1 MEVTGMDR
9 IRKALAEI
17 VGEEHVSDREEELY
31 IYSRDPGLMK
41 PHKPD
46 YVVMPKT
53 TEEVQKIVQ
62 LANKEKI
69 PIVPVGGSLSLSGLV
84 IPHRGGIVLDLK
96 RMDRVLEVNE
106 KSRYVVVEGGITCG
120 KLKAYLERHHP
131 DLRYSIPDAPPSA
144 TVVGNIVI
152 HGQGRLSQQYG
163 FNSDMVTGLEVVLP
177 TGEACKIGSCSVS
190 PYWFSLAPLPDLAG
204 LFLGWFG
211 TTGIITKL
219 GLRLYPRKKLRDI
232 EVFVVEDPNL
242 VPDVIHRVTH
252 TEMAEDMFVS
262 AQPYPFM
269 FKDIIMIGICLTG
282 DSEEELE
289 FKRRM
294 VWDALRPH
302 IDSKEGGFMML
313 TPDIKMELLEM
324 PTRSTTRF
332 ADVMKGG
339 GFEYCGPIIPVEKFP
354 EAYKKLLEFSS
365 KYGITYG
372 MTGRVIAR
380 GNCMMFAFGYPF
392 NRADP
397 DNIEKTK
404 KALHDSNLA
413 SLDIGGVPWKP
424 EAPAQKMIME
434 RMDKNT
440 LELMKRIKR
449 LLDPNGIMNPGNW
462 EAQ

>member
-1 MEVTGMDR
+1 MEVIDVDR
-9 IRKALAEI
+9 IYKSLAEI
-17 VGEEHVSDREEELY
+17 VGEGYVSNKKEELY
-31 IYSRDPGLMK
+31 IYSRDPGMME
-41 PHKPD
+41 PHEPD

-53 TEEVQKIVQ
+53 TEEVRRIVK

-84 IPHRGGIVLDLK
+84 IPHQGGIVIDLK
-96 RMDRVLEVNE
+96 RMDKVMEVNE
-106 KSRYVVVEGGITCG
+106 NSRYVILEAGVTTG
-120 KLKAYLERHHP
+120 KLKAYLERHHLN
-131 DLRYSIPDAPPSA
+131 LRFSIPDAPPSA

-152 HGQGRLSQQYG
+152 HGQGRLTQQYG

-177 TGEACKIGSCSVS
+177 TGELCKIGSCSVS

-219 GLRLYPRKKLRDI
+219 GLRLYPKKKIRDI
-232 EVFVVEDPNL
+232 EMFVVEDPNL
-242 VPDVIHRVTH
+242 IPDVIRRVTH
-252 TEMAEDMFVS
+252 TEMTEDIFIG
-262 AQPYPFM
+262 AQPYPLV
-269 FKDIIMIGICLTG
+269 FKDIIMIGICITG

-294 VWDALRPH
+294 VWNALRTY
-302 IDSKEGGFMML
+302 IDTKEGGFMML
-313 TPDIKMELLEM
+313 TPNVKRELLEM
-324 PTRSTTRF
+324 PTASTTKF

-339 GFEYCGPIIPVEKFP
+339 GFEYCGPIIPVERYP
-354 EAYKKLLEFSS
+354 ETYKKLLELSS

-372 MTGRVIAR
+372 NAGRVIGR
-380 GNCMMFAFGYPF
+380 GHCMMFSFGYPF

-397 DNIEKTK
+397 DNIETTK
-404 KALHDSNLA
+404 KALHDSNVA
-413 SLDIGGVPWKP
+413 SLDVGGVPWKP
-424 EAPAQKMIME
+424 EVSAQKMVME

-440 LELMKRIKR
+440 LELMKRIKK

-462 EAQ
+462 EAE

>member
-1 MEVTGMDR
+1 MEVISMDDVY
-9 IRKALAEI
+9 KSLAEI
-17 VGEEHVSDREEELY
+17 VGEDHVSNRKEELY
-31 IYSRDPGLMK
+31 IYSQDPGMME
-41 PHKPD
+41 PHEPD

-53 TEEVQKIVQ
+53 TEEVQKIVK
-62 LANKEKI
+62 LANEKKI

-106 KSRYVVVEGGITCG
+106 KSRYIVVEAGITQG
-120 KLKAYLERHHP
+120 KLKAYLEKHHP
-131 DLRYSIPDAPPSA
+131 GLRHSIPDAPPSA

-152 HGQGRLSQQYG
+152 HGQGRLTQQYG
-163 FNSDMVTGLEVVLP
+163 FNSGMVTGLEVVLP
-177 TGEACKIGSCSVS
+177 TGEVCKIGSCSVS

-211 TTGIITKL
+211 TTGVITKL
-219 GLRLYPRKKLRDI
+219 GLRLYPKKKIRDI
-232 EVFVVEDPNL
+232 ELFVVEDPNL

-252 TEMAEDMFVS
+252 TEVAEDIFTG
-262 AQPYPFM
+262 AQPYPLV
-269 FKDIIMIGICLTG
+269 FKDIIVIGICLTG

-294 VWDALRPH
+294 IWDALRTY

-313 TPDIKMELLEM
+313 TPNIKQELLEM
-324 PTRSTTRF
+324 PTTGTTRF

-354 EAYKKLLEFSS
+354 ETYKKLLELSS

-372 MTGRVIAR
+372 HAGRVIGR
-380 GNCMMFAFGYPF
+380 SHCMMFSFGYPF

-397 DNIEKTK
+397 DNIERTK
-404 KALHDSNLA
+404 KALHDSNVA
-413 SLDIGGVPWKP
+413 SLDIGGIPWKP
-424 EAPAQKMIME
+424 EVPAQKMIME
-434 RMDKNT
+434 KMDRNT

-449 LLDPNGIMNPGNW
+449 ILDPNGIMNPGNW
-462 EAQ
+462 EAE

>member
-1 MEVTGMDR
+1 MEVISMDDVY
-9 IRKALAEI
+9 KSLAEI
-17 VGEEHVSDREEELY
+17 VGGDYVSNRKEELY
-31 IYSRDPGLMK
+31 IYSQDPGMME
-41 PHKPD
+41 PHEPD

-53 TEEVQKIVQ
+53 TEEVQKIVK
-62 LANKEKI
+62 LANEKKI

-106 KSRYVVVEGGITCG
+106 KSRYIVVEAGITQG
-120 KLKAYLERHHP
+120 KLKAYLEKHHP
-131 DLRYSIPDAPPSA
+131 GLRHSIPDAPPSA

-152 HGQGRLSQQYG
+152 HGQGRLTQQYG
-163 FNSDMVTGLEVVLP
+163 FNSGMVTGLEVVLP
-177 TGEACKIGSCSVS
+177 TGEVCKIGSCSVS

-211 TTGIITKL
+211 TTGVITKL
-219 GLRLYPRKKLRDI
+219 GLRLYPKKKIRDI
-232 EVFVVEDPNL
+232 ELFVVEDPNL

-252 TEMAEDMFVS
+252 TEMAEDIFTG
-262 AQPYPFM
+262 AQPYPLV

-294 VWDALRPH
+294 IWDALRTY

-313 TPDIKMELLEM
+313 TPNIKQELLEM
-324 PTRSTTRF
+324 PTTGTTRF

-354 EAYKKLLEFSS
+354 ETYKKLLELSS

-372 MTGRVIAR
+372 HAGRVIGR
-380 GNCMMFAFGYPF
+380 SHCMMFSFGYPF

-397 DNIEKTK
+397 DNIERTK
-404 KALHDSNLA
+404 KALHDSNVA
-413 SLDIGGVPWKP
+413 SLDIGGIPWKP
-424 EAPAQKMIME
+424 EVPAQKMIME
-434 RMDKNT
+434 KMDRNT

-449 LLDPNGIMNPGNW
+449 ILDPNGIMNPGNW
-462 EAQ
+462 EAE

>member
-1 MEVTGMDR
+1 MISMNKTY
-9 IRKALAEI
+9 KLLAEI
-17 VGEEHVSDREEELY
+17 VGEQYVSNKKEELY
-31 IYSRDPGLMK
+31 IYSQDPGMME

-53 TEEVQKIVQ
+53 TQEIQRIVKI
-62 LANKEKI
+62 ANDEKI

-84 IPHRGGIVLDLK
+84 IPHRGGIALDLK

-106 KSRYVVVEGGITCG
+106 KSRYVVVEGGVTQG

-131 DLRYSIPDAPPSA
+131 NLRHSIPDAPPSA

-152 HGQGRLSQQYG
+152 HGQGRLTQQYG

-177 TGEACKIGSCSVS
+177 TGEVCKIGSSSVS
-190 PYWFSLAPLPDLAG
+190 PYWFSIAPLPDLAG

-211 TTGIITKL
+211 TTGVITKL
-219 GLRLYPRKKLRDI
+219 GLRLYPKKEMRDI
-232 EVFVVEDPNL
+232 EMFVVEDPTL

-252 TEMAEDMFVS
+252 TEMTEDIFIA
-262 AQPYPFM
+262 AQPYPLV
-269 FKDIIMIGICLTG
+269 FKDIIMIGICITG
-282 DSEEELE
+282 DSEEEIE

-294 VWDALRPH
+294 IWDALRTH
-302 IDSKEGGFMML
+302 IESKEGGFMML
-313 TPDIKMELLEM
+313 TPDIKRELLEM
-324 PTRSTTRF
+324 PTTGTTRF

-339 GFEYCGPIIPVEKFP
+339 GFEYCGPIIPVEKYP

-372 MTGRVIAR
+372 SAGRVIGR
-380 GNCMMFAFGYPF
+380 SHCMMFSFGYPF

-397 DNIEKTK
+397 DNIERTE
-404 KALHDSNLA
+404 KALHDSNVA

-424 EAPAQKMIME
+424 EVPAQKMIME

-440 LELMKRIKR
+440 LELMKRMKK

-462 EAQ
+462 EAE